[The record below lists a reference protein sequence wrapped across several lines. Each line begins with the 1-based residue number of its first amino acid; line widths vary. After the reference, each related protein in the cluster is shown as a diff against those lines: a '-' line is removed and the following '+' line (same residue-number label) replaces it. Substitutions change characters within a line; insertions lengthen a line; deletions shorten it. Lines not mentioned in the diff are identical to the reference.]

1 MPCLSGLQKN
11 EGAMKQ
17 QERNKAVE
25 RFWAVL
31 DPSVKKSLHMG
42 QRAEIENTLE
52 RLYPSRGGYSDVRF
66 TLGKHFFVFLW
77 GKERRSAKRQALE
90 SRANPV
96 FAAKNLPIIAAVGS
110 TIASICYVALHTSG
124 RALMA
129 LMQ

>member
-1 MPCLSGLQKN
+1 MR
-11 EGAMKQ
+11 Q
-17 QERNKAVE
+17 QVQNKAIT

-52 RLYPSRGGYSDVRF
+52 RMYPARGGYSDVRF

-77 GKERRSAKRQALE
+77 GRERRSAKRRALE
-90 SRANPV
+90 AKANPV
-96 FAAKNLPIIAAVGS
+96 FAAKNLPILAAVGS

-124 RALMA
+124 RALIAM
-129 LMQ
+129 MQ